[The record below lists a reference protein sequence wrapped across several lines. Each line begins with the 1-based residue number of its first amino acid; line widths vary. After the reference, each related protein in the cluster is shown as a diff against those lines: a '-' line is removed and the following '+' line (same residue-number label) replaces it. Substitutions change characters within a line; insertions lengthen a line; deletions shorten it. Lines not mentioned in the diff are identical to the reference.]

1 MTRQQGNNVLCIGN
15 DPVSL
20 NIRCNS
26 LKEHGWQVL
35 GSGSAHEGI
44 IRFGQESVD
53 AVVVD
58 LNSDGAESAL
68 AMGELKRL
76 RSAVPVILLV
86 EERDNLAAGATGVAD
101 AVVEKSEEARVL
113 IGVLKTLLGTSR

>member
-1 MTRQQGNNVLCIGN
+1 M
-15 DPVSL
+15 
-20 NIRCNS
+20 
-26 LKEHGWQVL
+26 L